1 VVAVDL
7 PNARRLAFSVVAG
20 QAVVTLIFAAGSFLI
35 AGSIAA
41 VSALIGGGIGTLAS
55 LVMALIAFGR
65 GTDMNAQRVM
75 RAFYVGEA
83 AKLGLVIVLF
93 VVVLKSMKVSPGAL
107 FGAYVATFFVYWV
120 ALANALPP
128 LGGRP
133 PGGPKSS

>member
-20 QAVVTLIFAAGSFLI
+20 QAAITLIFALASLAI
-35 AGSIAA
+35 AGSTAA
-41 VSALIGGGIGTLAS
+41 LSALIGGGIGTLAS

-65 GTDMNAQRVM
+65 NAGMDAQRVM

-83 AKLGLVIVLF
+83 AKLGLVVVLF
-93 VVVLKSMKVSPGAL
+93 VVVLKAMKVSPGAL
-107 FGAYVATFFVYWV
+107 FGAYVATFFVYWI

-133 PGGPKSS
+133 PPGRKN

>member
-1 VVAVDL
+1 MVAVDL

-20 QAVVTLIFAAGSFLI
+20 QAAVTVLFALASFLI
-35 AGSIAA
+35 AGSNAA
-41 VSALIGGGIGTLAS
+41 LSALIGGGIGTLAS

-65 GTDMNAQRVM
+65 GAGMDAQRVM

-83 AKLGLVIVLF
+83 AKLGVVIVLF
-93 VVVLKSMKVSPGAL
+93 VIVLKAMKVSPGAL

-133 PGGPKSS
+133 PGPRN